1 MRENFNGRGVAGCW
15 RWYLIRVMRGSPV
28 LFVFRS
34 GFARRVGEVE
44 KGRREGLLVW
54 ALRERDWKRWR
65 RGETIRRIELC
76 VDAMVEVCDRLWV
89 LMVWSRNR

>member
-15 RWYLIRVMRGSPV
+15 RWYLIRVTRGSPV
-28 LFVFRS
+28 LFRS

-44 KGRREGLLVW
+44 KGRREGLLVFW

-65 RGETIRRIELC
+65 RGETIWRIELC
-76 VDAMVEVCDRLWV
+76 VDAMLEVCEK
-89 LMVWSRNR
+89 M